1 MKRWLEW
8 ISVIIGNVI
17 LIAIFCGIVYVG
29 SALFTKIIDGIFGNG
44 VADKVSI
51 FIGIGL
57 YTYLITKPIR
67 EAILHLE
74 NVTNRLD
81 KRIEKLENSEE

>member
-1 MKRWLEW
+1 MKRWLKW
-8 ISVIIGNVI
+8 IPAIIGNVI
-17 LIAIFCGIVYVG
+17 LIAIFCGIVYVV

-44 VADKVSI
+44 VADKVNI

-67 EAILHLE
+67 ETMLHLE
-74 NVTNRLD
+74 NLINRLD
-81 KRIEKLENSEE
+81 KRVKKLENSDE

>member
-8 ISVIIGNVI
+8 IPAIIGNVI

-29 SALFTKIIDGIFGNG
+29 SALFSKIIDGIFGNG
-44 VADKVSI
+44 VADKISI

-67 EAILHLE
+67 ETILYLE
-74 NVTNRLD
+74 NVINRLD
-81 KRIEKLENSEE
+81 KRVKKLENSDE

>member
-8 ISVIIGNVI
+8 ILAIIGIVI

-67 EAILHLE
+67 EAMLHLE
-74 NVTNRLD
+74 NLINRLD
-81 KRIEKLENSEE
+81 KRVKKLENSDE

>member
-8 ISVIIGNVI
+8 IPAIIGIVI
-17 LIAIFCGIVYVG
+17 LIAIFCGIVYVVT
-29 SALFTKIIDGIFGNG
+29 ALSKYIIDGIFGDG
-44 VADKVSI
+44 VTDKVSI

-74 NVTNRLD
+74 NVINRLD
-81 KRIEKLENSEE
+81 KRVEKLENSDD

>member
-1 MKRWLEW
+1 MKRWLEC
-8 ISVIIGNVI
+8 IPAIIGIVI

-67 EAILHLE
+67 EAMLHLE
-74 NVTNRLD
+74 NLINRLD
-81 KRIEKLENSEE
+81 KRVKKLENSDE

>member
-8 ISVIIGNVI
+8 IPAIVGIVI
-17 LIAIFCGIVYVG
+17 LITIFCGIVYVG

-44 VADKVSI
+44 ATDKVAI
-51 FIGIGL
+51 FAGIGL

-81 KRIEKLENSEE
+81 KRIKKLENSDE

>member
-1 MKRWLEW
+1 MKKWLEW
-8 ISVIIGNVI
+8 IPAILGII
-17 LIAIFCGIVYVG
+17 LLTAIFCGIVYVG

-67 EAILHLE
+67 EALLYLE

-81 KRIEKLENSEE
+81 KRIEKLENSDE